1 MSVTVSAS
9 RFNALQQRIAAI
21 MGSAT
26 NTSPST
32 GYGQNF
38 SSSSVTGSGNQTNLT
53 NVNKISSQDY
63 RNLYLDIARAR
74 IHQIGASSFSQTAFP
89 IGDFSTN
96 TDANKVELAYI
107 QFLENLMTTVESNK
121 FLLDLATQ
129 GEILNLKDVSNRDIQ
144 SVRTAT
150 WGGTDQVQTV
160 SHIFTVSFGSLA
172 DRRHFFN
179 TGGQIQIQANLTYT
193 GGEAKTLDWRNILA
207 NMGLI
212 RFGANSTSSTTGQ
225 GTGSNIGN
233 YQLTSS
239 DTLVY
244 RINGTAVYSSNS
256 YRILVRNISNTQIQ
270 FTIQFRDD
278 DIGSLPAPRVDET
291 VRGTLTSGP
300 VRIIRANGSAVVNGI
315 STSTVVVTG
324 PLIGNTTL
332 NI

>member
-1 MSVTVSAS
+1 MSITVSAS

-26 NTSPST
+26 NTAPST

-38 SSSSVTGSGNQTNLT
+38 SSSSVTGSGNQSNLT

-96 TDANKVELAYI
+96 TNANKVELAYI
-107 QFLENLMTTVESNK
+107 QFLENLMTTVENNK
-121 FLLDLATQ
+121 FLLELATQ
-129 GEILNLKDVSNRDIQ
+129 GEILNLKNSSNQDIQ

-150 WGGTDQVQTV
+150 WGGANQVQTV
-160 SHIFTVSFGSLA
+160 THIFTVTFSSIVE
-172 DRRHFFN
+172 RRHFFN
-179 TGGQIQIQANLTYT
+179 TGGQIQIQASLAYA
-193 GGEAKTLDWRNILA
+193 GSEAKTLDWRNILS

-225 GTGSNIGN
+225 GTGANIGN

-239 DTLVY
+239 DTLIY
-244 RINGTAVYSSNS
+244 QINGTAVYSSNS
-256 YRILVRNISNTQIQ
+256 YRILVRNVSNTQIQ
-270 FTIQFRDD
+270 FTVQFRDD
-278 DIGSLPAPRVDET
+278 DIGSLPTPRIDET

-300 VRIIRANGSAVVNGI
+300 VRIIRANGSATINGI
-315 STSTVVVTG
+315 NTNTVVVTETPNG
-324 PLIGNTTL
+324 DTTL